1 LIALWW
7 MEAGKNNVLPLD
19 DRSPFEIL
27 LSIVKERSA
36 TAAPR
41 TTYTYYP
48 HTLEVPEAAA
58 PNIRN
63 RSYTVQAEV
72 DIDAPNAEGVVFAQG
87 SRFGGHS
94 LFIKNNALYYVYN
107 FLGIT
112 EQRFISNVNV
122 PMGKVILSAEFTKET
137 EEPLFVAN
145 GTLKLYINNDVVDEG
160 KMKTQPGAFGL
171 AGGGLVVGRQSTD
184 PVSTEY
190 VPPFKFTGGT
200 IQQVRINVSGEGLL
214 DLETE
219 AKVMFERD

>member
-1 LIALWW
+1 
-7 MEAGKNNVLPLD
+7 
-19 DRSPFEIL
+19 
-27 LSIVKERSA
+27 
-36 TAAPR
+36 
-41 TTYTYYP
+41 
-48 HTLEVPEAAA
+48 
-58 PNIRN
+58 
-63 RSYTVQAEV
+63 
-72 DIDAPNAEGVVFAQG
+72 
-87 SRFGGHS
+87 